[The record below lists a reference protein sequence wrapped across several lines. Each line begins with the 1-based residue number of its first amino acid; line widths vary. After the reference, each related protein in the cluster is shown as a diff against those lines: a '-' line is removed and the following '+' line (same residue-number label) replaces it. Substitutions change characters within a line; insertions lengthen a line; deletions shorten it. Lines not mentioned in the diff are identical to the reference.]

1 MATQLRPHFSSRHFE
16 VIGRWACL
24 LALVVVRTTSCHNLS
39 IVAVIIFAF
48 GTY

>member
-24 LALVVVRTTSCHNLS
+24 LALVVLRSCHNLS
-39 IVAVIIFAF
+39 SVAVIIFAF